1 MQNKRCIRGRFSAL
15 KRPRSYNLVYLL
27 RPDGA
32 LNVWRSLHA
41 DHKNSIGRAD
51 HPKAP

>member
-1 MQNKRCIRGRFSAL
+1 MQNKRCIRGLFSAL
-15 KRPRSYNLVYLL
+15 KRPQSYNLVYLL

-32 LNVWRSLHA
+32 LNVRRSLHA

-51 HPKAP
+51 HPEAP

>member
-1 MQNKRCIRGRFSAL
+1 MQNKRCIRGRFSVL
-15 KRPRSYNLVYLL
+15 KRPQAYNLVYHL
-27 RPDGA
+27 RREGA
-32 LNVWRSLHA
+32 VNVWRSLHA